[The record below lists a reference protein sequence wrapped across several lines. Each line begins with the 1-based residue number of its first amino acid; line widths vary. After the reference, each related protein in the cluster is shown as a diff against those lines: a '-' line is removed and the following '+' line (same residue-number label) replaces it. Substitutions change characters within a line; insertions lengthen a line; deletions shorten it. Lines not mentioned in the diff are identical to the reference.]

1 MLDVPSEVANQPRS
15 PASDK
20 ARRRQ
25 ARKRKALNKRLRLA
39 LGGTATAYLAVHA
52 GILPETYTPTIHLA
66 DLFEGAHA
74 VTLAGLLGLTLVL
87 SAYRRMASS
96 VRSSFLRIVQLV
108 VDQVI
113 TAVDRRGSGN
123 KPVQKLSRPRR
134 ARR

>member
-20 ARRRQ
+20 ARHRQ

-39 LGGTATAYLAVHA
+39 LGGTAAAYLAVHA

-74 VTLAGLLGLTLVL
+74 VALAGLLGLTLVL
-87 SAYRRMASS
+87 SARRWIVSS
-96 VRSSFLRIVQLV
+96 IRSGFLRVVHLV
-108 VDQVI
+108 VEQVLAAI
-113 TAVDRRGSGN
+113 DRRGTVD
-123 KPVQKLSRPRR
+123 KPVQKRSRPRPAGR
-134 ARR
+134 